1 MGRRD
6 RYDTRRV
13 LMSVGLAAACT
24 LGFSSEALAQS
35 GGLAL
40 TEDGGPINGTA
51 QAGSAAVARDAQTA
65 WLNPAG
71 MVRLDKIEVMVS
83 AMPFLL
89 QFDFNQSPSTTTPGT
104 GGGDQGAWF
113 PGGALYLAAPMN
125 DNVSLGFSITSPAG
139 LGLDPDNPWV
149 GRYFMTKLQMAVVN
163 FEPSLGIKINDQ
175 WSVGGGMDVQYA
187 IFKQELAAPTPGPA
201 PDGAASIDGD
211 SWNVGFSLSTMW
223 QPSEKT
229 RFGARYRS
237 EINHNLSGD
246 LTLIDARPI
255 TSGLTIPRSLTFSGY
270 HDINEQWAIMGDL
283 GWQDWSS
290 FDRTTITFDGT
301 GTQVEIPRNVKDTF
315 TVSAGAHYRPHED
328 WLVMFGTGYTSS
340 AVSDADRTPD
350 MPVDEQFR
358 VAAGLEWDINEQ
370 WRLGANYT
378 FLWLGENKINQTQPT
393 GSVVGDYDTAA
404 HLFGLYA
411 SIRF

>member
-1 MGRRD
+1 MSMNRQGVVAFRLAMVPCFAGGCVLGL
-6 RYDTRRV
+6 TR
-13 LMSVGLAAACT
+13 GAA
-24 LGFSSEALAQS
+24 AQS

-71 MVRLDKIEVMVS
+71 MVRLEKTEVIVS

-89 QFDFNQSPSTTTPGT
+89 QFDFNQSPATTTPGT
-104 GGGDQGAWF
+104 AGGDQGGWF
-113 PGGALYLAAPMN
+113 PGGAVYIAAPMN
-125 DNVSLGFSITSPAG
+125 DNVWLGFSITGPAG
-139 LGLDPDNPWV
+139 LGLDPDNAWV
-149 GRYFMTKLQMAVVN
+149 GRYFMTKVQLAVIN
-163 FEPSLGIKINDQ
+163 IEPSLGIKINDQ

-187 IFKQELAAPTPGPA
+187 IFKQELAVPTPG

-246 LTLIDARPI
+246 MTLINPRPI
-255 TSGLTIPRSLTFSGY
+255 STGLTIPRSLTFSGY
-270 HDINEQWAIMGDL
+270 HDINDQWAIMGDL

-290 FDRTTITFDGT
+290 FDRTIITFDGT
-301 GTQVEIPRNVKDTF
+301 GAQVEIPRNFKDTW
-315 TVSAGAHYRPHED
+315 TVSAGAHYKPHED
-328 WLVMFGTGYTSS
+328 WLIMFGTGYTSS
-340 AVSDADRTPD
+340 AVSDANRTPD
-350 MPVDEQFR
+350 LPVDEQIR
-358 VAAGLEWDINEQ
+358 LAAGLEWKIDER
-370 WRLGANYT
+370 WSLGANYT
-378 FLWLGENKINQTQPT
+378 FLWLGENKINQTRPT
-393 GSVVGDYDTAA
+393 GSVVGDYDAMA
-404 HLFGLYA
+404 HLFGIYA
-411 SIRF
+411 SVRF